1 MKKYIIPVGLALAF
15 SGCSDFLDVN
25 PTDRYTQTTYWKSR
39 DQAEAALFGTYNAL
53 TNGNLYADPL
63 SMEAA
68 TPNHYTYNNTGGAG
82 FIAQG
87 IHDAANDGIIN
98 SKWGACYA
106 GIGRANN
113 LLDNIGGISMD
124 DATKKRFVAEAKFL
138 RGLFYQNL
146 LVYYGGVPLILDAPD
161 LAKQGQL
168 PRNSAD
174 EVRAQII
181 KDCDEAIADLP
192 VTADNKGKA
201 SKGAAYA
208 LKAQVLLYAGR
219 WAEAATAAKAIVDA
233 KTYSLYPDYREL
245 FQLDK
250 EGNQEVIFDVEF
262 KFPEFTTSFDINLT
276 DFNSTAPL
284 PDLLNDY
291 YMKDGLPA
299 SKSPLFDSKKPYD
312 NRDPRLNQTLILPG
326 TMFRAK
332 TVLANT
338 FGFTGIGQKKYTVYK
353 DNEAGTTLASSQSQI
368 NYMVFRYAD
377 VLLMYAEAQNEAV
390 GPEASVYSAL
400 NLIRSRAGVAA
411 VTPGLT
417 KDQLRTE
424 IRHERR
430 IELAGEGLYY
440 NDIRRWRTAEVV
452 MNADIFNF
460 DGKKIGSRT
469 FNKDRDYLWPIP
481 TIVTQL
487 NPNLTQNPGY
497 GK

>member
-1 MKKYIIPVGLALAF
+1 MKKYLLPLGLALAF
-15 SGCSDFLDVN
+15 SSCSDFLDVN
-25 PTDRYTQTTYWKSR
+25 PTDRYTQNTYWKTR
-39 DQAEAALFGTYNAL
+39 EQAEAALFGTYNAL
-53 TNGNLYADPL
+53 TNNNVYGDPI
-63 SMEAA
+63 SIEAA

-87 IHDAANDGIIN
+87 IHDAANDGLIN
-98 SKWGACYA
+98 NKWGACYT
-106 GIGRANN
+106 GIGRANT
-113 LLDNIGGISMD
+113 LLDNVGGIPMD
-124 DATKKRFVAEAKFL
+124 DATKKRYIAEAKFL
-138 RGLFYQNL
+138 RALFYQQL
-146 LVYYGGVPLILDAPD
+146 LVHYGGVPLILETPN
-161 LAKQGQL
+161 LEKQGNL
-168 PRNSAD
+168 PRSTA
-174 EVRAQII
+174 EQVQVQII

-192 VTADNKGKA
+192 ATVDSKGKA

-208 LKAQVLLYAGR
+208 LKARTLLYAGK
-219 WAEAATAAKAIVDA
+219 WAEAAAAAKAIIDA

-262 KFPEFTTSFDINLT
+262 KYPEFTTSLDINLT

-299 SKSPLFDSKKPYD
+299 STSPLFDPKKPYD

-332 TVLANT
+332 VVGPAT
-338 FGFTGIGQKKYTVYK
+338 FGFTGIGQKKYTIYK
-353 DNEAGTTLASSQSQI
+353 DNEAGTTIPGGQSQI
-368 NYMVFRYAD
+368 NYIVFRYAD
-377 VLLMYAEAQNEAV
+377 VLLMYAEAQNESA
-390 GPEASVYSAL
+390 GPDASVYSAL
-400 NLIRSRAGVAA
+400 NLIRSRAGVAP

-417 KDQLRTE
+417 KDQLRAE

-440 NDIRRWRTAEVV
+440 HDIRRWRTAEVV
-452 MNADIFNF
+452 MNADVFNF
-460 DGKKIGSRT
+460 EGKKIGTRK
-469 FNKDRDYLWPIP
+469 FDKNRDYLWPIP
-481 TIVTQL
+481 TIVSQL
-487 NPNLTQNPGY
+487 NPALEQNPGY